1 MLGIEKKAA
10 RYTWTAA
17 LILLL
22 ASCVYLIR
30 EAIIVFAVALLL
42 TYLLYPLFTLLNRI
56 LPGRS
61 RGPALAL
68 VYVILFG
75 IVTLMV
81 ITVGSQVADEAN
93 SLATQLPDLVKRF
106 QRQADQSAVPQ
117 HVKTLQ

>member
-10 RYTWTAA
+10 RYTWTAV

-22 ASCVYLIR
+22 VCCVYLVR
-30 EAIIVFAVALLL
+30 EAVIVFAVALLL
-42 TYLLYPLFTLLNRI
+42 TYLLYPLFTVLNRI

-61 RGPALAL
+61 RAPALAL

-81 ITVGSQVADEAN
+81 LTVGSQVADEA
-93 SLATQLPDLVKRF
+93 SSVATQLPDLVKRF
-106 QRQADQSAVPQ
+106 
-117 HVKTLQ
+117 